1 MDHQLLIPFI
11 FPYTSD
17 HSQGLRC
24 FHILRGC
31 LNSRSLLLGLLA
43 CFRRRVVLGT
53 HGRVGILK
61 GSLRELLPAFLALHQ
76 LNSLHVFLH
85 WFLNRLF
92 NHGRRWRRW
101 WRWFFNF
108 HFNRSLLLNGFQV
121 LLGFHGS
128 HTGSSL
134 LHNSNGFRL
143 RWFNR

>member
-17 HSQGLRC
+17 HSWDLRC
-24 FHILRGC
+24 FCLLRWC
-31 LNSRSLLLGLLA
+31 LSSGSLLLGLLA
-43 CFRRRVVLGT
+43 CFRWRVVLGA

-61 GSLRELLPAFLALHQ
+61 GSLRELLPTLLAFHQ

-101 WRWFFNF
+101 FFNF
-108 HFNRSLLLNGFQV
+108 HFKRSLLLNGFQV
-121 LLGFHGS
+121 LLGFHGP

-134 LHNSNGFRL
+134 LNHSNGFRL